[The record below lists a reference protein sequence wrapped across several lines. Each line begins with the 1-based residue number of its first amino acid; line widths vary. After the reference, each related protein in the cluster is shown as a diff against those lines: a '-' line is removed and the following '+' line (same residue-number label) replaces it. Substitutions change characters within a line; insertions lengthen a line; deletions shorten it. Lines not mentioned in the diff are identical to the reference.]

1 MIGFPIEL
9 HLPLTLPAG
18 YMIDLADGLTS
29 YEHSISDQAGFES
42 VAISRD
48 APADLALTALVT
60 WLGGKLVAAGPDA
73 DIIAEGLLTTIEAT
87 FGEESRSVSLD
98 PMANRIR
105 VKYTLAAGGGSGTT
119 SAAND
124 TASQVIYGVK
134 ETVQSFETTDAT
146 DAANKATRLLAELK
160 NPRMDR
166 RSRAG
171 AGSRS
176 KAAPG
181 AQLRCTFSGYYATLD
196 WLTTSSTSTTSTDTG
211 TQVGSLI
218 TSYRATNA
226 NFVAASTIAT
236 TGRSAPET
244 IADGTTYRR
253 AIEDRL
259 ASGNS
264 SGQPLAWGVYEGAV
278 FLVANPSAATTPG
291 TVTYR
296 RYLGDGRI
304 YNAAGCVVPWWQ
316 VRPNA
321 IYEVVDLL
329 DPGPISTAQDA
340 AARSYVARV
349 RFSVQRDGMSLDLEG
364 SEGQSVDRLLARIR

>member
-1 MIGFPIEL
+1 MISFPIEF
-9 HLPLTLPAG
+9 HLRLTNNIGFA
-18 YMIDLADGLTS
+18 IDLADGLTS
-29 YEHSISDQAGFES
+29 YEHSISDQMGFETI
-42 VAISRD
+42 AIGRD
-48 APADLALTALVT
+48 VTAELALTALTT
-60 WLGGKLVAAGPDA
+60 WLGGKLVATGPDA
-73 DIIAEGLLTTIEAT
+73 DIIAEGLLTGIDAT
-87 FGEESRSVSLD
+87 FGDESRSVSLE

-105 VKYTLAAGGGSGTT
+105 VKYTVAAGGSGTT
-119 SAAND
+119 SAVDD
-124 TASQVIYGVK
+124 TASQALYGIK
-134 ETVQSFETTDAT
+134 EIVQSFETTDAT

-171 AGSRS
+171 TGGKTAN
-176 KAAPG
+176 G
-181 AQLRCTFSGYYATLD
+181 AQLRLTLSGYYATLD
-196 WLTTSSTSTTSTDTG
+196 WLTTSSTSVTSTDTG

-218 TSYRATNA
+218 TSYRSTNA

-244 IADGTTYRR
+244 ITDGTTYRK

-264 SGQPLAWGVYEGAV
+264 SGQPLAWGVYEDAI
-278 FLVANPSAATTPG
+278 FLVTNPGAAATPD

-304 YNAAGCVVPWWQ
+304 YNAAGNTILWWQ

-329 DPGPISTAQDA
+329 DPGPVATAQDA

-349 RFSVQRDGMSLDLEG
+349 RFSVSKDGMSLDLEG